1 MNKAV
6 LTAIFSLLAFTPL
19 SNALAQTGSS
29 GPAVKALDRSSA
41 GISSTTD
48 DPKLQNQGSDAV
60 VGNAS
65 AKNSIDASKTTEP
78 TDSTSSAPTKTELEA
93 QKNYNTGVALYE
105 SGKLDEA
112 IDALKEANKLK
123 PNDPQTQYMMG
134 MVYWK
139 SKDYSDAADSFKRA
153 VKLKPDWPEANF
165 KLGVAAYV
173 LGRKGQSSEAYKKL
187 LELNSPLAN
196 TLYRINTDASSANL
210 GEKEKT
216 DLASS
221 NTKQVEI
228 VPVSAPAVSAP
239 SNERSRPSVG
249 DSNGTSNTEAASSNK
264 ATAKLSNERPSPS
277 VSDSN
282 GTSNTEAAS
291 SNKAT
296 AKLSNERPSPSVSDS
311 NSKSS
316 PVAPPHE
323 PTPTRTASAE
333 AVLPNNAA
341 VTSVSALTEIYRV
354 GVGDVL
360 DIRMLNSTTNRST
373 LYSVAEGGLID
384 LPIAG
389 APLAVAGLTTREIQA
404 RIKSEMKRLAVED
417 ADVAVAVRQYGSH
430 SVIITG
436 LVASPGVKIL
446 RREAVPL
453 YVILAEVQPRLDAA
467 RVSIM
472 RAGVTGQLLD
482 LGESEALNFVVR
494 PGDVINVTA
503 RPPDFYYISGR
514 INYPG
519 QKPFQPGITLVQA
532 ILAAGGLARDN
543 SVELSREGADGR
555 LATTKF
561 NLKEIKTGKI
571 QDPRLQPGDRIE
583 VFH

>member
-1 MNKAV
+1 MKKAV
-6 LTAIFSLLAFTPL
+6 LTGIFSLLAFAPL
-19 SNALAQTGSS
+19 TNALAQTGSNAPS
-29 GPAVKALDRSSA
+29 VKALDRSSA

-65 AKNSIDASKTTEP
+65 AKSSIDASKTTEP
-78 TDSTSSAPTKTELEA
+78 TDSTSSAQTKTELEA
-93 QKNYNTGVALYE
+93 QKNYNTAVALYE

-123 PNDPQTQYMMG
+123 PNDPQTQYLMG

-139 SKDYSDAADSFKRA
+139 AKAYNDAADSFKRA

-173 LGRKGQSSEAYKKL
+173 LGRKGQASEAYKKL

-196 TLYRINTDASSANL
+196 TLYRINTEPSSANV
-210 GEKEKT
+210 GDKEKT
-216 DLASS
+216 ELASS
-221 NTKQVEI
+221 NPKQVEI
-228 VPVSAPAVSAP
+228 VPVSAPAASAP
-239 SNERSRPSVG
+239 SNEKPSPSVG
-249 DSNGTSNTEAASSNK
+249 DSNGTSTSTASSHK
-264 ATAKLSNERPSPS
+264 ATTNPSTEKPSPP

-282 GTSNTEAAS
+282 GTSTTTAS
-291 SNKAT
+291 SRKAT
-296 AKLSNERPSPSVSDS
+296 TNPSTEKPGPPVSDS
-311 NSKSS
+311 NSKSN

-323 PTPTRTASAE
+323 ATATRTASVDSASN
-333 AVLPNNAA
+333 NNAA
-341 VTSVSALTEIYRV
+341 VTGDSALTEIYRV
-354 GVGDVL
+354 GIGDVL
-360 DIRMLNSTTNRST
+360 DIRLLNSTSNRST

-384 LPIAG
+384 LPIGG

-404 RIKSEMKRLAVED
+404 RIKSEWRRLAVEE
-417 ADVAVAVRQYGSH
+417 ADVTVAVRQYGSH

-436 LVASPGVKIL
+436 LVGNPGVKIL

-467 RVSIM
+467 RVSVM
-472 RAGVTGQLLD
+472 RAGVTSQVLD
-482 LGESEALNFVVR
+482 LGEADALNFVVR

-519 QKPFQPGITLVQA
+519 QKAFQPGITLVQA
-532 ILAAGGLARDN
+532 ILAAGGLAREN
-543 SVELSREGADGR
+543 RVELSREGADGR

-561 NLKEIKTGKI
+561 NLKEIKSGKI

>member
-1 MNKAV
+1 MKKAV
-6 LTAIFSLLAFTPL
+6 FIGIFSLLVFAPVGH
-19 SNALAQTGSS
+19 ALAQAGAGAPSI
-29 GPAVKALDRSSA
+29 KALDKSSE
-41 GISSTTD
+41 GVDSTAD
-48 DPKLQNQGSDAV
+48 DRKLQDPGPDAV
-60 VGNAS
+60 VGSAP
-65 AKNSIDASKTTEP
+65 AKNSGDTPKTNES
-78 TDSTSSAPTKTELEA
+78 TDSTSNAPTKAELEA

-112 IDALKEANKLK
+112 IGALKEANKLK
-123 PNDPQTQYMMG
+123 PNDAQTQYMLG

-139 SKDYSDAADSFKRA
+139 SKAYNDAADSFKRA

-196 TLYRINTDASSANL
+196 TLYRINTEANSANG

-216 DLASS
+216 ESVSS

-228 VPVSAPAVSAP
+228 VPVSVPAASAP
-239 SNERSRPSVG
+239 SNERSSSSIG
-249 DSNGTSNTEAASSNK
+249 DSNGTSTTGGSSHKASATPSGEK
-264 ATAKLSNERPSPS
+264 ADPL
-277 VSDSN
+277 
-282 GTSNTEAAS
+282 
-291 SNKAT
+291 
-296 AKLSNERPSPSVSDS
+296 VSDS
-311 NSKSS
+311 NSKSTTGAS
-316 PVAPPHE
+316 PRE
-323 PTPTRTASAE
+323 STPTRTTSGVPASSNS
-333 AVLPNNAA
+333 AVVNND
-341 VTSVSALTEIYRV
+341 SMLTEIYRV

-360 DIRMLNSTTNRST
+360 DIRLLNSTTNRST

-389 APLAVAGLTTREIQA
+389 APLTVAGFTIREIQA
-404 RIKSEMKRLAVED
+404 RIKSEMRRLAVEE
-417 ADVAVAVRQYGSH
+417 AEVTVAVRQYGSH

-436 LVASPGVKIL
+436 LVGSPGVKIL

-453 YVILAEVQPRLDAA
+453 YVLLAEVQPRLDAA
-467 RVSIM
+467 RVTVM
-472 RAGVTGQLLD
+472 RAGVNSQFID
-482 LGESEALNFVVR
+482 LNDSEALNFIVR

-514 INYPG
+514 IDYPG

-543 SVELSREGADGR
+543 RVELSREGEDGR

-561 NLKEIKTGKI
+561 NLKEIKSGKI